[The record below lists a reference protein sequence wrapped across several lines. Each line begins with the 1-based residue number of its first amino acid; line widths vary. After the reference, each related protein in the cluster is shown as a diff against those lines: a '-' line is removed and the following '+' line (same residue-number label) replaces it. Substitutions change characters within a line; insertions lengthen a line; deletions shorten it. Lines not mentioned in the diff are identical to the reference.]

1 MEVTS
6 NNTTTIPESW
16 KDPYNI
22 ECPCC
27 LEIPKQG
34 RIILDCKH
42 LICVP
47 CFVKQ
52 IQRSSECPICR
63 VEMFKLP
70 RPHTVARNTQTN
82 RQQIRNSARLF
93 QQEVNRRL
101 QEHISEVNNIRSY
114 VNRNRIVTPR
124 NFRRTL
130 RNAPPLRSR
139 RNNNDSDSD
148 NDNANDN
155 ANAND
160 IDNESDNENN
170 HNNVN
175 ANDSDSDIYEI
186 IRSHPI
192 TNNQYIMVIL
202 FTAADIFVMLLW
214 LYVINNKK

>member
-6 NNTTTIPESW
+6 NNTNTIPDYW

-52 IQRSSECPICR
+52 IQRSRECPICR

-101 QEHISEVNNIRSY
+101 QEHISEVNNIRS
-114 VNRNRIVTPR
+114 
-124 NFRRTL
+124 
-130 RNAPPLRSR
+130 
-139 RNNNDSDSD
+139 
-148 NDNANDN
+148 
-155 ANAND
+155 
-160 IDNESDNENN
+160 
-170 HNNVN
+170 
-175 ANDSDSDIYEI
+175 I
-186 IRSHPI
+186 I
-192 TNNQYIMVIL
+192 M
-202 FTAADIFVMLLW
+202 
-214 LYVINNKK
+214 

>member
-1 MEVTS
+1 
-6 NNTTTIPESW
+6 
-16 KDPYNI
+16 
-22 ECPCC
+22 
-27 LEIPKQG
+27 
-34 RIILDCKH
+34 
-42 LICVP
+42 
-47 CFVKQ
+47 
-52 IQRSSECPICR
+52 
-63 VEMFKLP
+63 MFKLP

-148 NDNANDN
+148 NDNDNDNANANDNANDN

-160 IDNESDNENN
+160 IDNESDNENI